1 MNLNKKTNAVKQIL
15 AKVMIVTILIVG
27 VIFLTAC
34 NGGGGRVHRIIEFKS
49 NDDFLSFIKEYN
61 SQNDG
66 FVYTFTIFDF
76 NVEDNITLY
85 RYNLSTIWA
94 LNRFSDGYAKMYD
107 KDHSKGFGFGC
118 EIIYHIDKI
127 NTQIRCS
134 YGTRDDYNYHQE
146 DEKVIKFLNSINKDD
161 VLAGNMY
168 DFFTSDEQ
176 FSKAFADLRTFDVEI
191 LDYREYYNYLYTYQI
206 QINGNDEI
214 KVQIA
219 SKNELPQEKLDEIC
233 QLLMDNIVIINTEG

>member
-1 MNLNKKTNAVKQIL
+1 
-15 AKVMIVTILIVG
+15 
-27 VIFLTAC
+27 
-34 NGGGGRVHRIIEFKS
+34 
-49 NDDFLSFIKEYN
+49 
-61 SQNDG
+61 
-66 FVYTFTIFDF
+66 
-76 NVEDNITLY
+76 
-85 RYNLSTIWA
+85 
-94 LNRFSDGYAKMYD
+94 MYD
-107 KDHSKGFGFGC
+107 KNHSKGFGFGC

-233 QLLMDNIVIINTEG
+233 KLLMDNIVIINTEG